1 MPDKNMKKI
10 IFGITDLADVLF
22 YELMAAGENIDAF
35 CVNRQY
41 ITDTMHLGR
50 KVVAY
55 EDINDIYDV
64 HELGCYI
71 AVGYNSMND
80 ARKKIYHELKEME
93 IKVLSFVH
101 SSAVVMAERVGEG
114 CLIFE
119 HAILGPYSQAGICNI
134 FYPKSMLSHH
144 SVAGDFN
151 FFAISCSVA
160 GNVTVGN
167 NCFIGNNAATK
178 DGIHIADYTLVGA
191 GSYLAHDTGEK
202 ECVVPARSVTIE
214 NHISTDFL

>member
-101 SSAVVMAERVGEG
+101 SSAVVMAERVGEKG
-114 CLIFE
+114 ALYLNMQSLALIHRQAYATYSILSRCSATIRLLEILIF
-119 HAILGPYSQAGICNI
+119 LQYRVRWQA
-134 FYPKSMLSHH
+134 M
-144 SVAGDFN
+144 
-151 FFAISCSVA
+151 
-160 GNVTVGN
+160 
-167 NCFIGNNAATK
+167 
-178 DGIHIADYTLVGA
+178 
-191 GSYLAHDTGEK
+191 
-202 ECVVPARSVTIE
+202 
-214 NHISTDFL
+214 